1 MTVSLPSK
9 LEVVMP
15 RMLSLLCLALLISV
29 STSALARGAPV
40 FTSFDFPDAIDT
52 EPTAITP
59 SGAIAGR
66 YTSPD
71 GVLHGFVLRQ
81 SEFSSIDFPGAIWTV
96 VNWMN
101 ASGDIVGAYYDGQFI
116 HGFLLSKG
124 QFTTIDHPSEPN
136 TILTGIGSNDEI
148 VGSANDGI
156 TFLGFALR
164 NGVFSSIMFPGGSN
178 AFQEPTM
185 VAAGRV
191 VGGYASG
198 NILHGYLLVHGIF
211 PSIDCAPNGTFLSG
225 IDALGRMVGG
235 MTTTDGHL
243 HGALVVKGVCT
254 AVDYPGSTAT
264 YANSINPRGDIAG
277 RYTDTSGQTHGFVVS
292 SFVRGRSTQ

>member
-1 MTVSLPSK
+1 MRTRMTVVKASMVSVL
-9 LEVVMP
+9 LLVLVVE
-15 RMLSLLCLALLISV
+15 V
-29 STSALARGAPV
+29 STLLFAAKTN
-40 FTSFDFPDAIDT
+40 FISFDFPSAIDT
-52 EPTAITP
+52 EATAITP

-71 GVLHGFVLRQ
+71 GMLHGFVLRQ
-81 SEFSSIDFPGAIWTV
+81 GEFSSIDFPDAVWTD

-101 ASGDIVGAYYDGQFI
+101 ASGDIVGAYYDGQLI

-124 QFTTIDHPSEPN
+124 QFITIDQPGEPT
-136 TILTGIGSNDEI
+136 TILTGIGSNGEI
-148 VGSANDGI
+148 VGSGNDGI

-164 NGVFSSIMFPGGSN
+164 NGVFSSIMFPSGSN

-191 VGGYASG
+191 VGGYVSG
-198 NILHGYLLVHGIF
+198 NVLHGYLLVHGLF
-211 PSIDCAPNGTFLSG
+211 QSIDCAQGGTFLSG
-225 IDALGRMVGG
+225 IDPIGRMVGG
-235 MTTTDGHL
+235 MTTADGHL
-243 HGALVVKGVCT
+243 HGALVVNGVCT

-277 RYTDTSGQTHGFVVS
+277 RYTDTNGQTHGFVV
-292 SFVRGRSTQ
+292 FRLVQ